1 MHTQAPPSPLPWRNS
16 VALAAALSAASIAG
30 CNNKE
35 GLAQLPAV
43 SANAGAREVRVKK
56 LATTMDT
63 DVVRATGTTTALS
76 TTKVMPL
83 VPGLIRTIPV
93 KEGDRVKKGQTL
105 AVLDQRGFKLTL
117 QQAQAAVEG
126 AKVGLDALTRERDR
140 FAKLYKQQ
148 ATARAQY
155 DQILDKYKGAK
166 VQLKAA
172 RIMVAQAKKALA
184 DTVLKAPYTGA
195 VVKKLASVG
204 DYATA
209 MPPTVLMILMQTTTL
224 ELLVSL
230 PEPELPRVNPEDKVE
245 VEFRSLKRTIRT
257 KVARVVPSV
266 DPITRSFSVIIELDN
281 RKMILQPGLFARVRI
296 STGQPRGRLLLPKEA
311 VLDEGNGVYVVFIL
325 DGNKARRQEVH
336 VTVAG
341 QDHTEALSGLRE
353 GQQAILD
360 PSGLF
365 DGDLVKVGQGTPK

>member
-1 MHTQAPPSPLPWRNS
+1 
-16 VALAAALSAASIAG
+16 VALAAALSAAALAG

-43 SANAGAREVRVKK
+43 SANTGPRQVRVKK

-140 FAKLYKQQ
+140 FAKLYKQR
-148 ATARAQY
+148 ATARVQY

-172 RIMVAQAKKALA
+172 RVMQAQARKALA

-266 DPITRSFSVIIELDN
+266 DPMTRSFSVIIELDN

-336 VTVAG
+336 VTAAG
-341 QDHTEALSGLRE
+341 QDHTEALSGLRQ
-353 GQQAILD
+353 GQQVILD

-365 DGDLVKVGQGTPK
+365 DGDLVKVDQGTPK